1 MEIWISRFDVTVGFL
16 QPEARLPQQVVQ
28 LVVQCFLSAAICCT
42 DNCTVFHKRILRPES
57 LRLWPSFI
65 SMYFSTVLRLKPLL
79 YAADFGTVLQC
90 RDGVFRITL

>member
-1 MEIWISRFDVTVGFL
+1 MEVWLSCFDATAGIL
-16 QPEARLPQQVVQ
+16 QPKTRLSQQVVR
-28 LVVQCFLSAAICCT
+28 LAVQHFLSAAVCGAV
-42 DNCTVFHKRILRPES
+42 DCTVFHTRILRPES